1 VPSALILRG
10 CEMDDNRILDKIKKC
25 LAMANSKTSNPNEA
39 EIALR
44 QARRLMD
51 QYSLEMGDVLASM
64 ACEVSIRAGSE
75 GPPPAWRVR
84 LADVCCL
91 AFGTRL
97 IISTSRFSASRFIL
111 VGCAAAPELTGY
123 AYQVLGRQLQK
134 ARREYLDTQKRCKR
148 STKVARGDAFANAWI
163 DAVHSKIDAFAGVDD
178 SVADAVEAFMQKNHP
193 ELGRFELK
201 RRKLKSR
208 DEVAAD
214 AGYQAGKS
222 AQLHQAV
229 NHQPRARLTAGV

>member
-1 VPSALILRG
+1 
-10 CEMDDNRILDKIKKC
+10 MDDNRILDKIKKC
-25 LAMANSKTSNPNEA
+25 LEMANSKTSNPNEA
-39 EIALR
+39 ETALR
-44 QARRLMD
+44 QARNLMD
-51 QYSLEMGDVLASM
+51 RYSLEMGDVLASM
-64 ACEVSIRAGSE
+64 ACEVSILAGSE
-75 GPPPAWRVR
+75 GPPPAWRAR
-84 LADVCCL
+84 LAQVCGL
-91 AFGTRL
+91 AFGTRI
-97 IISTSRFSASRFIL
+97 IISTSRFKAARFIL
-111 VGCAAAPELTGY
+111 IGCAAAPELTGY
-123 AYQVLGRQLQK
+123 AYQVLARQLQK

-163 DAVHSKIDAFAGVDD
+163 DAVHSKIAAFAGVEDNI
-178 SVADAVEAFMQKNHP
+178 AEAIEAFVKKNHP
-193 ELGRFELK
+193 ELESIELK